1 RITGIELRGR
11 PYPLLGWTLWALGI
25 VWLLAILIVTQSR
38 GAALGLAIA
47 GGVYAFIRGQA
58 RSGEEGSSGLQ
69 LRFVLGS
76 AVLFLSLAVALLWV
90 TKGRQAEDWQELTVG
105 SQGGEL
111 SYKGS
116 VAIRINLLRVGL
128 GAFAER
134 PALGF
139 GPGTSTTEFLVPQG
153 LVSVDEYQLAN
164 APNFSHLHSVALEV
178 MTRFG
183 LLGLVIAV
191 LLSALLL
198 RAYRRLWS
206 EARAAP
212 DLVAFLTLGGVMLTV
227 FCLYDFRVLNLDL
240 RFFCILFLGV
250 LYSFQIG
257 GQDTPAGAEPVH
269 V

>member
-1 RITGIELRGR
+1 MRL
-11 PYPLLGWTLWALGI
+11 
-25 VWLLAILIVTQSR
+25 
-38 GAALGLAIA
+38 
-47 GGVYAFIRGQA
+47 
-58 RSGEEGSSGLQ
+58 
-69 LRFVLGS
+69 VLGS
-76 AVLFLSLAVALLWV
+76 AVLFVALAVALLWV

-116 VAIRINLLRVGL
+116 VAIRINLLGVGL
-128 GAFAER
+128 RAFAER

-139 GPGTSTTEFLVPQG
+139 GPGTSTTEFLVPHR
-153 LVSVDEYQLAN
+153 LVSVDDYQLAN
-164 APNFSHLHSVALEV
+164 VPNFSHLHSVALEV

-183 LLGLVIAV
+183 LLGLVIAA
-191 LLSALLL
+191 LLSAVLL

-212 DLVAFLTLGGVMLTV
+212 DLVAFLTLGGAMLAV
-227 FCLYDFRVLNLDL
+227 FCLYDFRVVNLDL

-250 LYSFQIG
+250 LYSFQVG
-257 GQDTPAGAEPVH
+257 GQDPPADKEPGH